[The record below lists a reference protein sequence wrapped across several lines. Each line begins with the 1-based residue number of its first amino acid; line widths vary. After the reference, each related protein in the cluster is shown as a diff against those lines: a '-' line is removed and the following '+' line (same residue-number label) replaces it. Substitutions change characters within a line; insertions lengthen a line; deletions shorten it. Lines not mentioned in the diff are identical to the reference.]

1 MTGFARPVARQLDL
15 IQPQDSSKTL
25 ILDFRVH
32 GRNNMTFTIYGLLSD
47 DSPEISNESLAKDLK
62 NYLQNEDNFSLDFE
76 TVAFSSGPTLALHWD
91 AWLVRVSYEEGEEVE
106 VDAKEMQTRTDSKLD
121 FSRFKSTIR
130 VIFGSDDE
138 KTYTN
143 EIIYILDYLR
153 QIRGILIYDPQ
164 QNDFVK

>member
-1 MTGFARPVARQLDL
+1 MP
-15 IQPQDSSKTL
+15 
-25 ILDFRVH
+25 
-32 GRNNMTFTIYGLLSD
+32 FTVYGLLSD

-76 TVAFSSGPTLALHWD
+76 TVPFSSGPTLALHWD
-91 AWLVRVSYEEGEEVE
+91 TWLVRVSYEEGEEVE
-106 VDAKEMQTRTDSKLD
+106 VDAKEIQTRTDSKLD
-121 FSRFKSTIR
+121 FSVFKRMIR

>member
-1 MTGFARPVARQLDL
+1 
-15 IQPQDSSKTL
+15 
-25 ILDFRVH
+25 LDFRVH

-62 NYLQNEDNFSLDFE
+62 NYLQNKDNFSLDFE
-76 TVAFSSGPTLALHWD
+76 TVPFSSGPTLALHWD

-106 VDAKEMQTRTDSKLD
+106 VDAKEIQTRTDSKLD
-121 FSRFKSTIR
+121 FPGFKRMIR